1 MGKRK
6 YLIMNNKN
14 NTVFV
19 LMLLVSMSVLP
30 ATAQTIRHDKQKEKQ
45 WRSMETGPWGFEP
58 SWYYYFLHH
67 DYSGA
72 EKYWKWSGFKSRYKV
87 RFKESKSNV
96 KTIMPDRVLA
106 EETQRQKIKKVEEER
121 IKQKEVHDE
130 EVARA
135 ADRNIDLVYGTF
147 KDDFRRMQSSIS
159 EGLSYCLTKSKGKL
173 SPQVDE
179 LRRQNDIIV
188 EAIAYTHKQ
197 GIGYEL
203 ENTKREKAYI
213 EYKEQMEQIVSR
225 VAHLV
230 GMAQVYY

>member
-1 MGKRK
+1 MAKCK

-14 NTVFV
+14 IVGFVFIG
-19 LMLLVSMSVLP
+19 LAFMSVLP
-30 ATAQTIRHDKQKEKQ
+30 VSAQRIRHDKQKEKQ
-45 WRSMETGPWGFEP
+45 WRSMETGPWSFEP
-58 SWYYYFLHH
+58 SWYYYFFHNK
-67 DYSGA
+67 YSGA
-72 EKYWKWSGFKSRYKV
+72 EKYWKWSGFKSGYRV
-87 RFKESKSNV
+87 RFKENKSNV

-121 IKQKEVHDE
+121 VKQKEVHDE

-147 KDDFRRMQSSIS
+147 KDDFNRMQSSIS